1 LIDGLF
7 GQQGERFVD
16 SVHNLGCDIYRLIVT
31 RRDASE
37 FLLVRCD
44 NGWSLPSVQIQQGQR
59 IAEQLTTELYA
70 HYACRGYCLF
80 LPTGAGEPARCAV
93 LEASQDE
100 EVAPAGTCWIPL
112 AEAKRLR
119 TDSAEDDAII
129 EKSLEELNRHRD
141 EPRLAPFA
149 EPGWLA
155 QLFEWVEEQVTS
167 LGLRLTGNY
176 RQLNAS
182 PAFSLIRLET
192 DDSAVWFKATGEPN
206 RHELAVAACLA
217 RLFPWHVPRLLGVH
231 PAWNGWLSEEVSG
244 TRLDTTADFPRWS
257 QAAENLAQLQILSI
271 GKRTELLEGQCKDL
285 RLPTLAAQIDP
296 FLDCMREFMAAQEK
310 TAPAPLTDTELAR
323 LRSRLKQACSSLADA
338 GLPDSLGHLDF
349 NPGNI
354 FVAPNR
360 CVFLDWSEACLTNP
374 LITFEFL
381 RQHFQR
387 TGFSRSMAI
396 AHLVNSYLE
405 PWQSLVPAADLDQ
418 AITVSPLVAV
428 FTYAVASNAWR
439 SPQTRSRSSHAGY
452 FRSLTRRMYREAEGI
467 AARSERCLA

>member
-1 LIDGLF
+1 M
-7 GQQGERFVD
+7 D

-80 LPTGAGEPARCAV
+80 LPTGAGEPARGAV
-93 LEASQDE
+93 MEASQDE
-100 EVAPAGTCWIPL
+100 EVTPVGTCWIPL
-112 AEAKRLR
+112 AEAKSLR
-119 TDSAEDDAII
+119 TDSAADDAII
-129 EKSLEELNRHRD
+129 EKSIAELDRHRD

-149 EPGWLA
+149 KPGWLA
-155 QLFEWVEEQVTS
+155 QLFKWVEEQVTS

-176 RQLNAS
+176 TQLNAS
-182 PAFSLIRLET
+182 PVFSLIRLET
-192 DDSAVWFKATGEPN
+192 EDSAVWFKATGEPN

-217 RLFPWHVPRLLGVH
+217 RLFPWYVPRLLGVH
-231 PAWNGWLSEEVSG
+231 SAWNGWLTEEVCG
-244 TRLDTTADFPRWS
+244 TSLDPPADFPHWS
-257 QAAENLAQLQILSI
+257 KAAKNLAQLQILSI
-271 GKRTELLEGQCKDL
+271 GKQTELLEGQCKDL

-296 FLDCMREFMAAQEK
+296 FLDRMREFMAAQEK
-310 TAPAPLTDTELAR
+310 TAPAPVTDTELAR
-323 LRSRLKQACSSLADA
+323 LGTRLKKACSSLGEA
-338 GLPDSLGHLDF
+338 GLLDSLGHLDL

-374 LITFEFL
+374 LVTFEFL

-387 TGFSRSMAI
+387 TGISSSTAI
-396 AHLVNSYLE
+396 ARLINSYFE
-405 PWQSLVPAADLDQ
+405 PWQSLLPAADLDQ
-418 AITVSPLVAV
+418 AIAVSPLVAV

-452 FRSLTRRMYREAEGI
+452 FRSLTRRMCREAEGI
-467 AARSERCLA
+467 AARSDRCFA